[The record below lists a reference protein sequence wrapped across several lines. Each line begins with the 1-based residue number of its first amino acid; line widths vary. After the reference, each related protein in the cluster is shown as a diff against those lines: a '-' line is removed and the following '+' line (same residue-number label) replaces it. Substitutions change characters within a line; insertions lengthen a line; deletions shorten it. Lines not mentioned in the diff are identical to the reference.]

1 MAYTFSKKNMNTIR
15 AFVLCALTLFSDSAF
30 GAQNLHTDFAD
41 VSKLSELIITAIV
54 VKVVPMKFGREDIPY
69 DELTLKVAST
79 LKGELKDMS
88 VKIVTE
94 PRGMRDFDP
103 LLKVGES
110 GVFFLIKDDKF
121 GYRFA
126 ARGAVA
132 IFTRGNFVLKDDKNG
147 EQGAPS
153 NR

>member
-1 MAYTFSKKNMNTIR
+1 MNTLR
-15 AFVLCALTLFSDSAF
+15 AYLLCAIALFSISAF
-30 GAQNLHTDFAD
+30 GAQNLPTDFAD
-41 VSKLSELIITAIV
+41 VSKHSELIITAKV

-69 DELTLKVAST
+69 DELTIQVASI
-79 LKGELKDMS
+79 LKGKLKDMS

-110 GVFFLIKDDKF
+110 GVFFLIKDYKF
-121 GYRFA
+121 GYRLT

-132 IFTRGNFVLKDDKNG
+132 IFTRGNFALKDENKLQNN
-147 EQGAPS
+147 P
-153 NR
+153 